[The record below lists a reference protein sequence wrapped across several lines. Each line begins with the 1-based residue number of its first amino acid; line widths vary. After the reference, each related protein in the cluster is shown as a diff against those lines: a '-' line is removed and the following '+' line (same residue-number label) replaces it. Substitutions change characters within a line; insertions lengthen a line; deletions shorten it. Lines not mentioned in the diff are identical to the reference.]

1 MIGVNLALKRENG
14 TANADGGEAGKT
26 GGVLGG
32 GGQMFPMLRVN
43 GELVDQELVEET
55 FHRVKTAEEQKVQVS
70 CCERDPQF
78 YEQAEQEVADSILIA
93 QEAEKRFEEIPEEEV
108 KPKLKEM
115 IDVYREHGA
124 SWDMLEAQRDMMR
137 HEIAASLRMDKLIQ
151 DLLGDDNKVSDEE
164 IAEFYEE
171 HNKEYRTPAE
181 ARSLHLMKTL
191 NEDATADEVFSTLCA
206 VREEALEGADFEELA
221 KRETEKSTGEL
232 DLGWI
237 TLDRPTNPFEATLF
251 SMRED
256 EISPVIVYE
265 HAMHLVKVMEKKDEQ
280 IVPLEEVREELEN
293 RALAR
298 KRRDAL
304 QALAVELRET
314 ATIEKIDISGDEE
327 E

>member
-32 GGQMFPMLRVN
+32 CGQMFPMLRVN

-93 QEAEKRFEEIPEEEV
+93 QEEV

-164 IAEFYEE
+164 VAEFYEE

-191 NEDATADEVFSTLCA
+191 NEDATADEVFSKLCA

-251 SMRED
+251 SMREG

-280 IVPLEEVREELEN
+280 IVPLEEAREELEN